1 MNGDRVTVEID
12 LGFQGSED
20 NRKAELKE
28 ELQVGRQV
36 LITDDTA
43 FMRMTLRN
51 ILEKNGYEV
60 VGEAEDGQVAVDR
73 YAELRPDLVTMDVTM
88 PKMDGITAIKKI
100 MEIDPQAKIIVCS
113 AMGQKALVIEA
124 LNAGARDFIVKPF
137 QADRIINA
145 VQKVIG

>member
-1 MNGDRVTVEID
+1 
-12 LGFQGSED
+12 
-20 NRKAELKE
+20 
-28 ELQVGRQV
+28 VGRQV

-51 ILEKNGYEV
+51 ILEKNGYQV
-60 VGEAEDGQVAVDR
+60 VGEAEDGQVAVEKYR
-73 YAELRPDLVTMDVTM
+73 ELRPDLVTMDITM
-88 PKMDGITAIKKI
+88 PRMDGITAIKKI
-100 MEIDPQAKIIVCS
+100 MEIDSQAKIVVCS

-145 VQKVIG
+145 LQKVVG

>member
-1 MNGDRVTVEID
+1 
-12 LGFQGSED
+12 
-20 NRKAELKE
+20 
-28 ELQVGRQV
+28 VGRKV

-60 VGEAEDGQVAVDR
+60 VGEAEDGQVAVDK
-73 YAELRPDLVTMDVTM
+73 YSELRPDLVTMDITM
-88 PKMDGITAIKKI
+88 PRMDGITAIKKI
-100 MEIDPQAKIIVCS
+100 MEVDPQAKIVVCS

-137 QADRIINA
+137 QAERIINA
-145 VQKVIG
+145 IQKIMS